1 MEVFDVPS
9 LSPFS
14 PVSHGKMAGIQGAT
28 VQSIRP
34 YKSSE
39 QYLYAMKEDLAEW
52 LKELYDLDVNVGSLL
67 EVLET
72 GSMLCFHAN
81 NITHVAR
88 EFSRDYPGL
97 AHKLQLPRYGVT
109 CNDSAQPGTFQARD
123 NVSNFIQWC
132 RKEMDIK
139 EVLMFETEDLVL
151 RKNEKNFV
159 LCLLEVSRRASR
171 FGMSAPTLI
180 QMEEEIEEEIR
191 EEMDLPPE
199 DTPLPKPQRK
209 PCDFKNLDQMVQHL
223 VSRCTCPVQF
233 SMIKVSEGKYRVG
246 DSNTLIFVRILRNH
260 VMVRVGGGW
269 DTLEH
274 YLDKHDPC
282 RCTSLSHKQAV
293 KLTSPQRLQA
303 IQVQHEIKVCPTPR
317 TDNPKKP
324 QPTLIVSRSQSPLPP
339 VEWRTY
345 TPQSLSTSRKLRS
358 SPSPD
363 STSKKDSRLRPL
375 REQSEPRRVPS
386 ARATERSAT
395 PSRRQQFAEERS
407 ATQQTSSTQSRR
419 DKLCVSTSSLTSQLT
434 GSEEDGSGASEALL
448 EPQRGRQ
455 TSRIPGKNQKDPARL
470 VQARCTESRPQMT
483 VPKDRTAQPSRSTQ
497 HGVKPFPQAHKPQ
510 ESGVK
515 SFPGMVRSCSPMKPL
530 HLSSQQDSKGAAQS
544 LNGAHGWGDAGVVL
558 PSSPVKHMGQTPKQE
573 SSTKIPVKAGP
584 TFSRPPTPVQ
594 SHQGEPRLRNGW
606 KAPASEMAKAPALSK
621 IKVMSRTEEG
631 SQGHRQCS
639 GAVKPE
645 TLLTNLPTSPE
656 DRLGLSDPAGKDK
669 DPKAKLGQEVEPGN
683 TNNSSS
689 RSGGDPIGCSEE
701 RERVYTPL
709 PINLAQEQV
718 LYRSLE
724 DEILSNIKVLEADSD
739 ESHHP
744 EGNQLGDFALDCSPA
759 SVTTASDVSGLR
771 SSTPSLSSFTSARQ
785 TLPCGKGVPRS
796 GVYVPSGE
804 AKWHPAGFRY
814 GDVIDEL
821 SQWHKPLHPVNV
833 ENWIAKIPPKGAV
846 RVSSQPSSPL
856 VNGNQV
862 EKKLLEPEGALFQE
876 NVFNET
882 KGKRSRRQPPH
893 TSHAGSAAVSRNS
906 KAPQAAFDGPKA
918 SINCPASVGG
928 LEKSKLPQG
937 KPKRS
942 LKKPERVPSIYKLK
956 LRPKIRPRRDN
967 RPEKRP
973 SKIPTPVTYRQ
984 AQKVASAKAQE
995 KAHSLKHQIRPT
1007 QDSLDSTR
1015 QNSTGNAGSEEEAW
1029 LSEHSGSPQSGKKT
1043 VLADTKVW
1051 LTEEDEESW
1060 V

>member
-1 MEVFDVPS
+1 MEVFDAPS

-14 PVSHGKMAGIQGAT
+14 PASHGKMAGIQGAT

-52 LKELYDLDVNVGSLL
+52 LKELYDWDVNVGSLL
-67 EVLET
+67 KVLET
-72 GSMLCFHAN
+72 GSTLCYHAN

-97 AHKLQLPRYGVT
+97 ALKLQLPRYGVT

-159 LCLLEVSRRASR
+159 LCLLEVARRASR

-209 PCDFKNLDQMVQHL
+209 HCDFKNLDQMVQHL

-233 SMIKVSEGKYRVG
+233 SMMKVSEGKYRVG

-303 IQVQHEIKVCPTPR
+303 VQVQHEIKVCPTPR

-345 TPQSLSTSRKLRS
+345 TPQSFSTSQKLRS
-358 SPSPD
+358 SASPER
-363 STSKKDSRLRPL
+363 TSKKDSWLRAP

-395 PSRRQQFAEERS
+395 PSRRQLFAEERS
-407 ATQQTSSTQSRR
+407 ATHQNSSTQSER
-419 DKLCVSTSSLTSQLT
+419 DKLCVSMSSLTSQLT
-434 GSEEDGSGASEALL
+434 GSEEDGSGASEALP

-455 TSRIPGKNQKDPARL
+455 TSRIPGMNQKDPARF
-470 VQARCTESRPQMT
+470 VQAECTESRPQTT
-483 VPKDRTAQPSRSTQ
+483 VPKDRTAQPPRSAQ
-497 HGVKPFPQAHKPQ
+497 YGVKPFPQAHKPQ

-515 SFPGMVRSCSPMKPL
+515 TFPGMVRSSSPMKPL
-530 HLSSQQDSKGAAQS
+530 HLSLQRDSKGAAQS
-544 LNGAHGWGDAGVVL
+544 HNAARGWGDAGVGW
-558 PSSPVKHMGQTPKQE
+558 PVKHMGQTPKQG
-573 SSTKIPVKAGP
+573 SSTKVPAKAGP
-584 TFSRPPTPVQ
+584 AFSRPPTPVQ
-594 SHQGEPRLRNGW
+594 SYQGEPRLRNGW
-606 KAPASEMAKAPALSK
+606 KVPAGEMAKAPAVSK
-621 IKVMSRTEEG
+621 SKVVSRAEAG
-631 SQGHRQCS
+631 CQGHRQCD

-645 TLLTNLPTSPE
+645 TLTTNLPTSPK
-656 DRLGLSDPAGKDK
+656 DRLGQSAPAGKDK
-669 DPKAKLGQEVEPGN
+669 GPNTRLVQEVEPGN
-683 TNNSSS
+683 TKDSS
-689 RSGGDPIGCSEE
+689 RSGGDPLGSTEE

-709 PINLAQEQV
+709 PINPAQEQA

-739 ESHHP
+739 ENHCL
-744 EGNQLGDFALDCSPA
+744 EGSQLDDFTLDCSTA
-759 SVTTASDVSGLR
+759 SVTATSDISGLR
-771 SSTPSLSSFTSARQ
+771 SSTPSLSSFTSVRQ
-785 TLPCGKGVPRS
+785 TLPCGEGVPRS

-804 AKWHPAGFRY
+804 AKWHPAGFHY

-821 SQWHKPLHPVNV
+821 SQGHKTLLPVDV
-833 ENWIAKIPPKGAV
+833 ENWITKIPPKGAEG
-846 RVSSQPSSPL
+846 VSSQPSSSL

-862 EKKLLEPEGALFQE
+862 EKKLLEPEGDLFQE
-876 NVFNET
+876 NVSSET
-882 KGKRSRRQPPH
+882 KGNWSRRQPSH
-893 TSHAGSAAVSRNS
+893 TSHAGSAAVRRNS
-906 KAPQAAFDGPKA
+906 KAPQAASDAPKA
-918 SINCPASVGG
+918 SINSPASAEG

-967 RPEKRP
+967 RPEKQP

-984 AQKVASAKAQE
+984 AQKATSIKAQE
-995 KAHSLKHQIRPT
+995 KARSSKHQTQPT
-1007 QDSLDSTR
+1007 QDRLDSRR
-1015 QNSTGNAGSEEEAW
+1015 QNSTANAGSEEEAW
-1029 LSEHSGSPQSGKKT
+1029 LSEHSDSPQVGKKT